1 MSLLKI
7 LSYGEMKYGT
17 NAGWNRYVLIMACIP
32 SSSLSFLK
40 KNVFFSWPTDLIKE
54 YMHEE
59 KALSLFV

>member
-1 MSLLKI
+1 MESLCSHYGLHTII
-7 LSYGEMKYGT
+7 L
-17 NAGWNRYVLIMACIP
+17 
-32 SSSLSFLK
+32 SLSFL

>member
-17 NAGWNRYVLIMACIP
+17 NAGWNHYVLIMACIP
-32 SSSLSFLK
+32 SSSLFFLK
-40 KNVFFSWPTDLIKE
+40 KCFFSWLTDLIKE